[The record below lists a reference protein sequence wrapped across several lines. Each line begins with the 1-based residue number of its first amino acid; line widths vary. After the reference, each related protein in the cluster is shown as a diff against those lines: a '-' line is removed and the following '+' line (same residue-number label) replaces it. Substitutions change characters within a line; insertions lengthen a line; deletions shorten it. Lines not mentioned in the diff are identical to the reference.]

1 MLIDPSKFEIHLDGL
16 TYTVVR
22 SVADDKV
29 YKLTGKYGTY
39 VIAKDFYN
47 VWVELTRKA
56 GSADIPLN
64 EIGQKIENHYSD
76 KTASV

>member
-1 MLIDPSKFEIHLDGL
+1 MLTDPNKFEIHLDGL
-16 TYTVVR
+16 TYAVVC

-29 YKLTGKYGTY
+29 YKLTSKQGTY

-47 VWVELTRKA
+47 VWVELTRKG

-64 EIGQKIENHYSD
+64 EIGQQIEDHYSD
-76 KTASV
+76 KPASV